1 MPPMPKVDLFAAIR
15 RDSRAGLSVRGL
27 ARTYQVSRRT
37 VRAALTSAWPAP
49 RKPMPPRPSKFIR
62 SLSGRSKVRTSIPTS
77 TADRPDPQPDYD
89 KAVLV
94 SCV

>member
-1 MPPMPKVDLFAAIR
+1 
-15 RDSRAGLSVRGL
+15 
-27 ARTYQVSRRT
+27 
-37 VRAALTSAWPAP
+37 
-49 RKPMPPRPSKFIR
+49 MPPRPSKFIR